1 MAVIDMVKFDGD
13 PQALAWKF
21 PGEELSTATQ
31 VVVNQAQ
38 EALLFKGGRAHDVLG
53 PGTHTLSTGNIP
65 LLARLVNLP
74 FGGKTP
80 FTAEIWYVDKTV
92 RRNLR
97 WGTKSPIP
105 LFDPVYKRPVN
116 VRAYGGWGMRVAEAR
131 PFLTQI
137 VGTGTRV
144 DTDTIY
150 DYFISE
156 IHQHLATAVGR
167 RFADISVLHVSAHIA
182 DLSRTVMESLVDAFA
197 RYGIEITNFNIAS
210 FTLPP
215 EEMRDLQAKLD
226 AGLDEAVR
234 VGRLREATGLGGD
247 RVYGN
252 MRSFDT
258 LEKAAGNESGAAGA
272 LMSTGLGAGVGFGLG
287 AVVGQNI
294 DPARAAPPSG
304 PPGVEAGTPAERMR
318 SLKEL
323 LDAGLISDAEFAAK
337 RQAII
342 DSI

>member
-1 MAVIDMVKFDGD
+1 MVKFDGD

-21 PGEELSTATQ
+21 PGEDLSTATQ

-65 LLARLVNLP
+65 LIAKLVNLP
-74 FGGKTP
+74 FGRKTP

-116 VRAYGGWGMRVAEAR
+116 VRAYGGWGMRVEEAR
-131 PFLTQI
+131 SFLTQI
-137 VGTGTRV
+137 VGTDIRA
-144 DTDTIY
+144 DTDRIY

-156 IHQHLATAVGR
+156 IHQHLVTAVGGH
-167 RFADISVLHVSAHIA
+167 FADISVLHASSHLTE
-182 DLSRTVMESLVDAFA
+182 LSRKVMESLIDPFA
-197 RYGIEITNFNIAS
+197 RYGIELTNFNIAS
-210 FTLPP
+210 LTLPP
-215 EEMRDLQAKLD
+215 EEMRDLQEKLD
-226 AGLDEAVR
+226 AGLDEAAR

-247 RVYGN
+247 RVYGS

-294 DPARAAPPSG
+294 DPIRDTAPPKPSAT
-304 PPGVEAGTPAERMR
+304 EAGTPAERMR
-318 SLKEL
+318 KLKDL
-323 LDAGLISDAEFAAK
+323 LDAGLISEDEFASK